1 MYLSLLE
8 LINRAAER
16 PLFIVEQIFVPGWVV
31 MSVKGYP
38 NAVGLKGLEWVMNLE
53 QVGTGKA
60 EHPAGIPMSGQHS
73 HAAVTVALL
82 LTASRLRGC
91 ECRLCGF
98 PSPEADDIQQSSGKA
113 EQDQAQE
120 LRFHRTSD

>member
-1 MYLSLLE
+1 
-8 LINRAAER
+8 
-16 PLFIVEQIFVPGWVV
+16 
-31 MSVKGYP
+31 MSVKGHP
-38 NAVGLKGLEWVMNLE
+38 DAVRLKGFEWVMNLE

-60 EHPAGIPMSGQHS
+60 EHPAGIPMPGQHS

-82 LTASRLRGC
+82 LTASRLRGS
-91 ECRLCGF
+91 ERRLCGF

>member
-60 EHPAGIPMSGQHS
+60 EHPAGIPMTGHHS
-73 HAAVTVALL
+73 HATVTVALL
-82 LTASRLRGC
+82 LTASRLRGS